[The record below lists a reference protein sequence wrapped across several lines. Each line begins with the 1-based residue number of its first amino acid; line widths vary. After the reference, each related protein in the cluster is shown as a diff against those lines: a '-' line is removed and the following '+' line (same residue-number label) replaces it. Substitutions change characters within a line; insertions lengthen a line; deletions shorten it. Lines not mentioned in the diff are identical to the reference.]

1 MSARQAS
8 ACGRL
13 SPVSFDLSAGEHL
26 LVTGP
31 NGAGKSTLLNWI
43 ATAAP
48 AVGAQASG
56 VISRAEPV
64 SFIPQRL
71 PLESDAEFGPLSWR
85 EGIGERGKG
94 ILHPSMWSTPIW
106 QLSAGN
112 QRRAQLAVALANS
125 PAVLIMDE
133 PTNYLD
139 LETMHVLEDA
149 LRAWRGTLILASHD
163 RWLIQ
168 HWHGRKLQ
176 LTPPTQPAL

>member
-1 MSARQAS
+1 
-8 ACGRL
+8 
-13 SPVSFDLSAGEHL
+13 
-26 LVTGP
+26 
-31 NGAGKSTLLNWI
+31 
-43 ATAAP
+43 
-48 AVGAQASG
+48 
-56 VISRAEPV
+56 
-64 SFIPQRL
+64 
-71 PLESDAEFGPLSWR
+71 
-85 EGIGERGKG
+85 
-94 ILHPSMWSTPIW
+94 MWSTPIW

-168 HWHGRKLQ
+168 HWQGRKLQ
-176 LTPPTQPAL
+176 LTPPTQSAL